1 MESPPPKRMRTFQG
15 IFLYQSDE
23 RMKVD
28 FFIGII
34 KKRKDPNIAIT
45 ASFKLIPNASFS
57 VFLRIHRL
65 KVSDNIKTVT
75 FSLKEKF
82 PNQTIGFSDHT
93 KGLDASIYAR
103 CAGAEIIEKHF
114 TLDNNF

>member
-1 MESPPPKRMRTFQG
+1 MASPVEVIRDAMESPPPKRMRTFQG

-23 RMKVD
+23 RMKFD

-45 ASFKLIPNASFS
+45 ASFKLIPKTSFN

-65 KVSDNIKTVT
+65 KVSVNIKTVT

-82 PNQTIGFSDHT
+82 PNS
-93 KGLDASIYAR
+93 
-103 CAGAEIIEKHF
+103 
-114 TLDNNF
+114 

>member
-1 MESPPPKRMRTFQG
+1 MRTFHG

-23 RMKVD
+23 RMKFD

-65 KVSDNIKTVT
+65 KVSYNIKTVT

-82 PNQTIGFSDHT
+82 PNS
-93 KGLDASIYAR
+93 
-103 CAGAEIIEKHF
+103 
-114 TLDNNF
+114 